1 MEKVSFRGFDEE
13 NVILQNA
20 IKELE
25 TGISGMLSLKP
36 SISFE
41 ESLTDGLQIVKSADT
56 PAEGYKIE
64 EKEGLL
70 SLFAVFSPKKP
81 ATDCTSRHSVAIESI

>member
-1 MEKVSFRGFDEE
+1 MKQWTQGWLLYGPKKDCDNYKFVEKVSFRGFDEE

-56 PAEGYKIE
+56 PAEGYKI
-64 EKEGLL
+64 
-70 SLFAVFSPKKP
+70 
-81 ATDCTSRHSVAIESI
+81 